1 MKNKMIKIST
11 KVMSAMIAASIVI
24 SSTTIPTYAAE
35 LPTEVQETAI
45 ETVVEAPEVEG
56 QGDIIDDEFA
66 YVEGQGDVIDDEFAY
81 VEGQGDVIDD
91 EFAVAPEAEV
101 QPATET
107 STEAPADN
115 KVVLQTTNG
124 TYEEITVLMPGQGN
138 FYNPIKDGVIDP
150 ISLFPV
156 EGQGDVIDDEFAY
169 VEGQGDVIDDEFA
182 VAPEA
187 EAQPA
192 TDSLVLVE
200 APVVD
205 VIMNEVEGQ
214 GDVIDDEFA
223 VAPEAEVAENDTE
236 VAATSVKSF
245 VAVGSADEAQK
256 AEETKKDDDDLVFT
270 FNPFNPIVPFR
281 AVPSGNQSEK
291 KSDALETV
299 QTINK
304 FINPS
309 DSVYGNPIRELI
321 DDSDVL
327 GADEKEYLKNST
339 SLMIGADE
347 GMACADF
354 LPLWGSLK
362 KVGKMSESLVKLHD
376 SKTTADQINNTIDVV
391 QNIAEGVVC
400 AIPGGGL
407 ALNAYKAQMEFGSYC
422 FKKVCRFVDW
432 LF

>member
-1 MKNKMIKIST
+1 MKRNIKEYAIKLTSALFLAAAIMSVGT
-11 KVMSAMIAASIVI
+11 KVARADEMD
-24 SSTTIPTYAAE
+24 TQ
-35 LPTEVQETAI
+35 PTECV
-45 ETVVEAPEVEG
+45 ETVVEGQGDVIDDEFAYVEGQGDIIDDCFAVAPEEAQPATETEVEGQGDVIDDQFAVVEG

-66 YVEGQGDVIDDEFAY
+66 VAPEAEEQPVVETVVDPFAGMIKINSAEDLYRVMTEHRPFNPIKDGVIDPLSLLPVQGQGDVIDDEFAY

-91 EFAVAPEAEV
+91 QFAV
-101 QPATET
+101 T
-107 STEAPADN
+107 
-115 KVVLQTTNG
+115 
-124 TYEEITVLMPGQGN
+124 
-138 FYNPIKDGVIDP
+138 
-150 ISLFPV
+150 
-156 EGQGDVIDDEFAY
+156 
-169 VEGQGDVIDDEFA
+169 
-182 VAPEA
+182 PEA
-187 EAQPA
+187 EAA
-192 TDSLVLVE
+192 VE
-200 APVVD
+200 AV
-205 VIMNEVEGQ
+205 
-214 GDVIDDEFA
+214 
-223 VAPEAEVAENDTE
+223 EVAENDTE
-236 VAATSVKSF
+236 VVAPSVKSF

-256 AEETKKDDDDLVFT
+256 AEETKKDDDLVFT
-270 FNPFNPIVPFR
+270 FNPFNPFVPFR

-354 LPLWGSLK
+354 LPLWGSVK

-376 SKTTADQINNTIDVV
+376 SKTTADKINNTIDVV

-407 ALNAYKAQMEFGSYC
+407 ALNAYKVQMEVGSYC
-422 FKKVCRFVDW
+422 FKKVVRFVNW

>member
-1 MKNKMIKIST
+1 MRVQIKKMTT
-11 KVMSAMIAASIVI
+11 KIAAALFL
-24 SSTTIPTYAAE
+24 AA
-35 LPTEVQETAI
+35 AI
-45 ETVVEAPEVEG
+45 MSVGTKEARADEMDTQPAECVETVVEGQGDVIDDQFAVVEGQGDIIDDCFAVAPEEAQPATETEVEG
-56 QGDIIDDEFA
+56 QGDVIDDQFAVVEGQGDIIDDEFAVAPEAEEQPVVETVVDPFAGMIKINSAEDLYRVMTEHRPFNPIKDGVIDPLSLLPVEGQGDVIDDEFA

-91 EFAVAPEAEV
+91 QFAVTPEA
-101 QPATET
+101 A
-107 STEAPADN
+107 
-115 KVVLQTTNG
+115 
-124 TYEEITVLMPGQGN
+124 
-138 FYNPIKDGVIDP
+138 
-150 ISLFPV
+150 
-156 EGQGDVIDDEFAY
+156 
-169 VEGQGDVIDDEFA
+169 
-182 VAPEA
+182 
-187 EAQPA
+187 
-192 TDSLVLVE
+192 VE
-200 APVVD
+200 AV
-205 VIMNEVEGQ
+205 
-214 GDVIDDEFA
+214 
-223 VAPEAEVAENDTE
+223 EVAENDTE
-236 VAATSVKSF
+236 VVAPSVKSF

-270 FNPFNPIVPFR
+270 FNPFNPIVPVR
-281 AVPSGNQSEK
+281 AVPSRNQSEK

-327 GADEKEYLKNST
+327 GDDEKEYLKNST

-354 LPLWGSLK
+354 LPLWGSVK

-376 SKTTADQINNTIDVV
+376 SKTTADKFNNTIDVV
-391 QNIAEGVVC
+391 QNLAESVVC

-407 ALNAYKAQMEFGSYC
+407 ALNAYKAQMEVGSYC
-422 FKKVCRFVDW
+422 FKKVCRFVNW

>member
-1 MKNKMIKIST
+1 MKRNIKGYAIKLT
-11 KVMSAMIAASIVI
+11 SALFIAAAIMSVGTNVARADEIN
-24 SSTTIPTYAAE
+24 TQ
-35 LPTEVQETAI
+35 PTECV
-45 ETVVEAPEVEG
+45 ETVVEGQGDVIDDQFAVVEGQGDIIDDCFAVAPEEAQPATETVVEGQGDVIDDQFAVVEG

-66 YVEGQGDVIDDEFAY
+66 
-81 VEGQGDVIDD
+81 
-91 EFAVAPEAEV
+91 
-101 QPATET
+101 
-107 STEAPADN
+107 
-115 KVVLQTTNG
+115 
-124 TYEEITVLMPGQGN
+124 
-138 FYNPIKDGVIDP
+138 
-150 ISLFPV
+150 
-156 EGQGDVIDDEFAY
+156 
-169 VEGQGDVIDDEFA
+169 
-182 VAPEA
+182 
-187 EAQPA
+187 
-192 TDSLVLVE
+192 
-200 APVVD
+200 VD
-205 VIMNEVEGQ
+205 AEVEGQ
-214 GDVIDDEFA
+214 GDVIDDQFA
-223 VAPEAEVAENDTE
+223 VTPEAEAAVEAVEVAENDTE

-354 LPLWGSLK
+354 LPLWGSIK

-376 SKTTADQINNTIDVV
+376 SKTTADKINNTIDVV

-407 ALNAYKAQMEFGSYC
+407 ALNAYKAQMEVGSYC
-422 FKKVCRFVDW
+422 FKKVVRFVNW

>member
-66 YVEGQGDVIDDEFAY
+66 VTEGWGDVIDDEFAY
-81 VEGQGDVIDD
+81 VEEQGDVIDD
-91 EFAVAPEAEV
+91 CFAVAPEAEV

-124 TYEEITVLMPGQGN
+124 TYEEITILMSEQGN

-150 ISLFPV
+150 ISLLPV
-156 EGQGDVIDDEFAY
+156 EGQGDVIDDQFAY
-169 VEGQGDVIDDEFA
+169 VEGQGDVIDDQFA
-182 VAPEA
+182 VTPEA
-187 EAQPA
+187 EAA
-192 TDSLVLVE
+192 VE
-200 APVVD
+200 AV
-205 VIMNEVEGQ
+205 
-214 GDVIDDEFA
+214 
-223 VAPEAEVAENDTE
+223 EVAENDTE
-236 VAATSVKSF
+236 VVAPSVNSF

-270 FNPFNPIVPFR
+270 FNPFYSIVPFR

-309 DSVYGNPIRELI
+309 DSVYGNPIRKLI

-354 LPLWGSLK
+354 LPLWGSIK

-376 SKTTADQINNTIDVV
+376 SKTTADKINNTIDVV

-407 ALNAYKAQMEFGSYC
+407 ALNAYKAQMEVGSYC
-422 FKKVCRFVDW
+422 FKKVVRFVNW